1 MKPILTQIFIS
12 ICFLAN
18 SHAQRIDS
26 IKYSNGH
33 LYFHHYGEGETVIF
47 LNGGL
52 INHYSQL
59 AEMARETG
67 KFFHVILTEQRGTG
81 KSIPIPFDSTTLN
94 MQTAVD
100 DIKLV
105 LENQKLKQ
113 VSILGHSWG
122 AMLAIA
128 FASQYPKMVKSLILV
143 GPGPFQN
150 YDYTD
155 QTYHHNLMSRLGVA
169 ELKNFDSL
177 NLRINQGAG
186 TTKDIAQWTRL
197 LRLCFVYPKTRLDSI
212 FHKINVKS
220 YSDAGAFI
228 IKDLHRRP
236 ELSQSIN
243 KYKGPIDVICGR
255 QDALAFNAYELK
267 VFRPTVILHWIEESG
282 HFPMYEQPKA
292 FYSVLLAILKKTKH
306 E

>member
-1 MKPILTQIFIS
+1 MKPVLTQIFIS
-12 ICFLAN
+12 ICLLAN

-143 GPGPFQN
+143 V
-150 YDYTD
+150 
-155 QTYHHNLMSRLGVA
+155 HHCRWQKL
-169 ELKNFDSL
+169 F
-177 NLRINQGAG
+177 
-186 TTKDIAQWTRL
+186 
-197 LRLCFVYPKTRLDSI
+197 SI
-212 FHKINVKS
+212 F
-220 YSDAGAFI
+220 
-228 IKDLHRRP
+228 L
-236 ELSQSIN
+236 
-243 KYKGPIDVICGR
+243 
-255 QDALAFNAYELK
+255 
-267 VFRPTVILHWIEESG
+267 
-282 HFPMYEQPKA
+282 QPKQMMQ
-292 FYSVLLAILKKTKH
+292 VQNLLFHRVPAIPDNH
-306 E
+306 RHCDR